1 LNAQRPDLELLEA
14 MRAFTLDHAHPQV
27 ARFHAAMRNWGEH
40 WEAVAASRLAVADRL
55 EAALDSSV
63 TEAHE
68 LLQTFIRYQD
78 HLHWEQSYRK
88 GDGLVPDA
96 MLDAYGFAEII
107 GARGPFVSERIRA
120 GIGIWGPAI
129 DYPQHQHRAE
139 EVYILLSGSARFK
152 LGDKAETSH
161 HHGDVVFVA
170 SNTPHAFRSG
180 DEGLVVCYL
189 WQAGDLR
196 QTSTFDPAGEQGLC

>member
-1 LNAQRPDLELLEA
+1 MNAQRPDLELLEA
-14 MRAFTLDHAHPQV
+14 VRAFTLDHAHPQV
-27 ARFHAAMRNWGEH
+27 ARFHAAMRNWGEQ
-40 WEAVAASRLAVADRL
+40 WEAVEASSLAVADQL
-55 EAALDSSV
+55 EAACDSANPE
-63 TEAHE
+63 TGEF
-68 LLQTFIRYQD
+68 LQAFVRHRD
-78 HLHWEQSYRK
+78 HLRWEQSYRK

-120 GIGIWGPAI
+120 GIAIWGPGI
-129 DYPQHQHRAE
+129 VYPRHQHQAE

-152 LGDKAETSH
+152 LDDKAETSQH
-161 HHGDVVFVA
+161 RGDIVFVA
-170 SNTPHAFRSG
+170 SNTPHAFCCG

-196 QTSTFDPAGEQGLC
+196 QASTFDQAVVRDLC